1 MLWRPT
7 WGADAAHW
15 VGNWLPICVAF
26 STEHCS
32 PCLSH
37 EQTTRISNQH
47 RVEFLEASGCCIL
60 ACTVAW
66 DASHGGNLGSGSGSS
81 SSNSSSSSSSS
92 SPAVGFASLDA
103 AVMDAV
109 AALDAVQAPA
119 PPAAGAFKLRRL
131 GSSHTPDEAG
141 WHALMDGTHAELS
154 AAAAA
159 AAAQQQAAAA
169 AAPQPSE
176 DQALDACTPLLRVSP
191 EAARE
196 EYLLNGQEGLDDLL
210 AALEGGFEA
219 AATPPDAGGLTK
231 VVLARRTDVAIE
243 GRVEP
248 LALLEALQ
256 ERDPRAY
263 QIMLQVGG
271 WAVGWLPCGL
281 LGPGCCKHHSGMGS
295 RLAMPHGGWVACV
308 RTCLQVHG
316 CMLPHI
322 MRPLSIVFHR
332 CPPAPPF
339 WAPRPSACTHAPA
352 QPLRQ
357 RRWRARA
364 PAAQV
369 RRWAQEASDRGKNAT
384 MQQW

>member
-1 MLWRPT
+1 MLLSRLGLTHRIAFP
-7 WGADAAHW
+7 GAHYRLHRF
-15 VGNWLPICVAF
+15 GPNF
-26 STEHCS
+26 
-32 PCLSH
+32 
-37 EQTTRISNQH
+37 RISSADDFSPLH
-47 RVEFLEASGCCIL
+47 RIEFLEASGCCIL
-60 ACTVAW
+60 SCTVAW
-66 DASHGGNLGSGSGSS
+66 DASHSSSLESSSSSGSGSS
-81 SSNSSSSSSSS
+81 GPQA

-103 AVMDAV
+103 AVMDAA
-109 AALDAVQAPA
+109 AALDAVQLPA

-131 GSSHTPDEAG
+131 ASSHTPDEAG

-159 AAAQQQAAAA
+159 AAAQQAA
-169 AAPQPSE
+169 AAPQPSDE
-176 DQALDACTPLLRVSP
+176 QPLDACTPLLRVSP

-271 WAVGWLPCGL
+271 EKVWSGLAAWGVSVGGL
-281 LGPGCCKHHSGMGS
+281 GALGC
-295 RLAMPHGGWVACV
+295 VA
-308 RTCLQVHG
+308 G
-316 CMLPHI
+316 KI
-322 MRPLSIVFHR
+322 SLS
-332 CPPAPPF
+332 C
-339 WAPRPSACTHAPA
+339 
-352 QPLRQ
+352 
-357 RRWRARA
+357 
-364 PAAQV
+364 
-369 RRWAQEASDRGKNAT
+369 
-384 MQQW
+384 